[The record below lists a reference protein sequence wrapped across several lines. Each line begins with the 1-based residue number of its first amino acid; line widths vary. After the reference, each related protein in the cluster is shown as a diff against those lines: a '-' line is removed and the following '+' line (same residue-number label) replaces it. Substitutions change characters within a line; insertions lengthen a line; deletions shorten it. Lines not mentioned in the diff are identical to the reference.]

1 MQYSAIFFALI
12 GMMIMSNCIE
22 AKYASMMRDSE
33 SEAIE
38 TPLARKNQ
46 DVMIDNEAS
55 KLLKRYQNYEKREYR
70 NSPICTFK
78 QE

>member
-22 AKYASMMRDSE
+22 AKYANMMGDSK
-33 SEAIE
+33 SEEIE

-46 DVMIDNEAS
+46 DLMIDNEVS
-55 KLLKRYQNYEKREYR
+55 RLLKRYQNYEKREYR

>member
-1 MQYSAIFFALI
+1 
-12 GMMIMSNCIE
+12 
-22 AKYASMMRDSE
+22 MMRDSE

>member
-22 AKYASMMRDSE
+22 AKYANMMRDSE

-46 DVMIDNEAS
+46 DVMIDNEVS